1 MDDVMGFL
9 SMFVDKG
16 KLGGWVRALVAAGL
30 GALVVD
36 FPGLK
41 DILTPAEQG
50 IIGTAIS
57 TLVVGIW
64 SHYAKSVGSNPP
76 PMIRTAK

>member
-1 MDDVMGFL
+1 MGDL
-9 SMFVDKG
+9 IKLLPAFVDKG

-30 GALVVD
+30 GALVAD

-50 IIGTAIS
+50 LIGTAIS
-57 TLVVGIW
+57 TLVVGVW
-64 SHYAKSVGSNPP
+64 SHYVKD
-76 PMIRTAK
+76 